1 MQANDN
7 TVEQR
12 TQEWHDQRK
21 LRITGSRVGPLLG
34 LSPWQTRDDVL
45 RAMVREHHGAPSEF
59 LGSVAT
65 DHGTNNEQR
74 AVLAFMRETGLNVE
88 KCGFFPYGD
97 RMGASPDGLT
107 DDGGVLEIKVP
118 FGLRNEP
125 KAKFK
130 TLSEQ
135 PHYAAQVQMEMLSAG
150 RKHAY
155 FAQYIAPK
163 GDPLSP
169 DYVKEQINVER
180 VELDE
185 TWLDSNLDAISH
197 FYDLLLSELNN
208 PEHLEPLRVVI
219 ETPESGLLIS
229 EIDAVRQ
236 RQKDDAAR
244 EKELLASLINL
255 ADGKDALVHGRKL
268 THVAGRKSVA
278 YAKALEALAPGA
290 DLAKWTSTSKDSWRF
305 T

>member
-7 TVEQR
+7 TADQR

-21 LRITGSRVGPLLG
+21 LRITGSRVGAILG

-45 RAMVREHHGAPSEF
+45 RAMVREYHGAESEF
-59 LGSVAT
+59 KGNPAT
-65 DHGTNNEQR
+65 DHGNANEQR

-118 FGLRNEP
+118 FGLRNGGE
-125 KAKFK
+125 FK
-130 TLSEQ
+130 TLANQ

-150 RKHAY
+150 KKHAY
-155 FAQYIAPK
+155 FAQYISPK

-169 DYVKEQINVER
+169 DYVREQINVER
-180 VELDE
+180 VDIDE
-185 TWLDSNLDAISH
+185 TWLDRNLDAISH
-197 FYDLLLSELNN
+197 FYDLLLSELDN
-208 PEHLEPLRVVI
+208 PEHLEPLRVIIDAQEV
-219 ETPESGLLIS
+219 LD
-229 EIDAVRQ
+229 EIDALRA
-236 RQKDDAAR
+236 RQKADEAR
-244 EKELLASLINL
+244 EKELLSVLIKQ
-255 ADGKDALVHGRKL
+255 ADGKNALVNGRKL
-268 THVAGRKSVA
+268 TLSKDSKSVA
-278 YAKALEALAPGA
+278 YAKDIAELCPEA
-290 DLAKWTSTSKDSWRF
+290 DLSKWTSVKRGSWRL

>member
-7 TVEQR
+7 TAEQR

-21 LRITGSRVGPLLG
+21 LRITGSRVGAILG

-45 RAMVREHHGAPSEF
+45 RAMVREYHGAESEF
-59 LGSVAT
+59 KGNPAT
-65 DHGTNNEQR
+65 DHGNANEQR

-118 FGLRNEP
+118 FGLRNGGE
-125 KAKFK
+125 FK
-130 TLSEQ
+130 PLANQ

-150 RKHAY
+150 KKHAY

-169 DYVKEQINVER
+169 DYVREQINVER
-180 VELDE
+180 VDIDE
-185 TWLDSNLDAISH
+185 TWLNRNLDAISH
-197 FYDLLLSELNN
+197 FYDLLLSELDN
-208 PEHLEPLRVVI
+208 PEHLEPLRVIIDAQEV
-219 ETPESGLLIS
+219 LD
-229 EIDAVRQ
+229 EIDALRA
-236 RQKDDAAR
+236 RQKADEAR
-244 EKELLASLINL
+244 EKELLSVLIKQ
-255 ADGKDALVHGRKL
+255 ADGKNALVNGRKL
-268 THVAGRKSVA
+268 TLSKDSKSVA
-278 YAKALEALAPGA
+278 YAKAIAEIAPEA
-290 DLAKWTSTSKDSWRF
+290 DLSKWTSVKRGSWRL

>member
-7 TVEQR
+7 TAEQR

-21 LRITGSRVGPLLG
+21 LRITGSRVGAILG

-45 RAMVREHHGAPSEF
+45 RAMVREYHGAESEF
-59 LGSVAT
+59 KGNPAT
-65 DHGTNNEQR
+65 DHGNANEQR

-130 TLSEQ
+130 TLDEQ

-169 DYVKEQINVER
+169 DYVREQINVER
-180 VELDE
+180 VELE
-185 TWLDSNLDAISH
+185 TGWIDKHLPAISA
-197 FYDLLLSELNN
+197 FYDLLLSELDN
-208 PEHLEPLRVVI
+208 PEHLEPLRVIIDAQEV
-219 ETPESGLLIS
+219 LD
-229 EIDAVRQ
+229 EIDALRA
-236 RQKDDAAR
+236 RQKADEAR
-244 EKELLASLINL
+244 EKELLSVLIKQ
-255 ADGKDALVHGRKL
+255 ADGKNALVNGRKL
-268 THVAGRKSVA
+268 TLSKDNKSVA
-278 YAKALEALAPGA
+278 YAKAIAEIAPEA
-290 DLAKWTSTSKDSWRF
+290 DLSKWTSVKRGSWRL

>member
-7 TVEQR
+7 TAEQR

-21 LRITGSRVGPLLG
+21 LRITGSRCGPILG
-34 LSPWQTRDDVL
+34 LSPWQTREDVL
-45 RAMVREHHGAPSEF
+45 RAMVREYHGATSEF
-59 LGSVAT
+59 SGSVAT
-65 DHGTNNEQR
+65 DHGNANEQR

-130 TLSEQ
+130 PLAEQ
-135 PHYAAQVQMEMLSAG
+135 PHYAAQVQMEMLSSG

-169 DYVKEQINVER
+169 DYVREQINVER
-180 VELDE
+180 VELE
-185 TWLDSNLDAISH
+185 TGWIDKHLPAISA
-197 FYDLLLSELNN
+197 FYDLLLSELDN
-208 PEHLEPLRVVI
+208 PEHLEPLRVIIDAQEV
-219 ETPESGLLIS
+219 LD
-229 EIDAVRQ
+229 EIDALRA
-236 RQKDDAAR
+236 RQKADEAR
-244 EKELLASLINL
+244 EKELLSVLIKQ
-255 ADGKDALVHGRKL
+255 ADGKNALVNGRKL
-268 THVAGRKSVA
+268 TLSKDSKSVA
-278 YAKALEALAPGA
+278 YAKAIAEIAPEA
-290 DLAKWTSTSKDSWRF
+290 DLSKWTSVNRGSWRL

>member
-7 TVEQR
+7 TAEQR
-12 TQEWHDQRK
+12 TQEWHEQRK
-21 LRITGSRVGPLLG
+21 LRITGSRVGGILG

-45 RAMVREHHGAPSEF
+45 RAMVREFHGAESEF
-59 LGSVAT
+59 KGNPAT
-65 DHGTNNEQR
+65 DHGNANEQR

-107 DDGGVLEIKVP
+107 DDVGVLEIKVP

-130 TLSEQ
+130 PLSEQ

-155 FAQYIAPK
+155 FAQYVAPK

-169 DYVKEQINVER
+169 DYVPEQINVER
-180 VELDE
+180 VDLDE
-185 TWLDSNLDAISH
+185 TWLDRNLDAISH
-197 FYDLLLSELNN
+197 FYDLLLSELDN
-208 PEHLEPLRVVI
+208 PEHLEPLRVIIDAQEV
-219 ETPESGLLIS
+219 LD
-229 EIDAVRQ
+229 EIDMLRT
-236 RQKDDAAR
+236 RQKADEAR
-244 EKELLASLINL
+244 EKELLSVLIKQ
-255 ADGKDALVHGRKL
+255 AEGKNALVNGRKL

-290 DLAKWTSTSKDSWRF
+290 DLSKWTSTSKDSWRF

>member
-7 TVEQR
+7 TAEQR

-21 LRITGSRVGPLLG
+21 LRITGSRVGGILG
-34 LSPWQTRDDVL
+34 LSPWQDRHDVL
-45 RAMVREHHGAPSEF
+45 RAMVREYHGAESEF
-59 LGSVAT
+59 KGNPAT
-65 DHGTNNEQR
+65 DHGNANEQR

-88 KCGFFPYGD
+88 KCGFLPYGD

-118 FGLRNEP
+118 FGLRNGGE
-125 KAKFK
+125 FK
-130 TLSEQ
+130 PLAEQ

-155 FAQYIAPK
+155 FAQYVAPK

-169 DYVKEQINVER
+169 DYVSEQISIER
-180 VELDE
+180 VELDD
-185 TWLDSNLDAISH
+185 TWLDRNLDAISH

-208 PEHLEPLRVVI
+208 PEHLEPLRVIIDAQEV
-219 ETPESGLLIS
+219 LD
-229 EIDAVRQ
+229 EIDMLRT
-236 RQKDDAAR
+236 RQKADEAR
-244 EKELLASLINL
+244 EKELLSVLIKQ
-255 ADGKDALVHGRKL
+255 AEGKNALVNGRKL
-268 THVAGRKSVA
+268 TLSKDSKSVA
-278 YAKALEALAPGA
+278 YVKAIAELAPDA
-290 DLAKWTSTSKDSWRF
+290 DLNKWTSVKRGSWRL